1 MERAVSPVEESLLRG
16 GARRPC
22 KQAQEDG
29 AALGVSSQLCHVA
42 DAIKQAHGGGPP
54 PKQATKPLRSITAR
68 VGGVEGEEDAVA
80 AKQASGHP
88 LHALVAFALLTTGAT
103 QGDAGA
109 EMLEEY
115 NRLLNIFI
123 LIAGILAGFS
133 LVWAAITIMWGEP
146 DNPHQRGRAKGAVIG
161 AISGLV
167 LVLLAKG
174 LMVLLVDSTTV
185 LLPTR

>member
-1 MERAVSPVEESLLRG
+1 MLRTIQRIMSL
-16 GARRPC
+16 
-22 KQAQEDG
+22 
-29 AALGVSSQLCHVA
+29 AAL
-42 DAIKQAHGGGPP
+42 I
-54 PKQATKPLRSITAR
+54 
-68 VGGVEGEEDAVA
+68 
-80 AKQASGHP
+80 
-88 LHALVAFALLTTGAT
+88 AFALFTTGAS
-103 QGDAGA
+103 QGEAGA

-133 LVWAAITIMWGEP
+133 LVWAAFVLMWGEP
-146 DNPHQRGRAKGAVIG
+146 ENPHARGRAKGAVIG
-161 AISGLV
+161 AISGLVLV